1 MEISTLHRRITDS
14 STTDHCST
22 DSLVTGDPLRDS
34 QDVDGAAAHPGHYRV
49 EVSGW
54 DAKENFFVEKTY
66 LQWKEPAGKT
76 ISLRSPVQTESILF
90 VRLLCSLG
98 GGTSF
103 PVPYRAVR
111 VAPVANEVGAIVSV
125 ERLQPRAA
133 LREPPAGF
141 LEPAM

>member
-14 STTDHCST
+14 RTTDYRST
-22 DSLVTGDPLRDS
+22 DSLVTGDPLRDP

-76 ISLRSPVQTESILF
+76 ISLRSPVQAESILF
-90 VRLLCSLG
+90 VRLLRSLG

-125 ERLQPRAA
+125 ERLHPRAA